1 MPTSPHRPPAAAP
14 AAPAAP
20 AGIPAAAGIGL
31 RAVHFE
37 ALTRTLPPVAWLEI
51 HPENYLG
58 GGAPLAYLAKARAQ
72 YPVSMHGV
80 GLSLGSVDGVDAA
93 HLARLAALARRIEP
107 GLISEHVAWS
117 VHQGTYFND
126 LLPLPY
132 TEESL
137 AAVCRNIA
145 AVQEAFGRPILV
157 ENAST
162 YLQFAH
168 STIAE
173 PDFLRE
179 LTIRT
184 GCGLLLDVNNVY
196 VSCRNHG
203 WDADA
208 YLDALAGAPVGE
220 IHLAGHAEN
229 RVGDR
234 VIRIDD
240 HGSPVAAPVWAL
252 YRRALELFGPVPTLI
267 EWDTAIPP
275 LAELLAEADR
285 AQALLTEV
293 LRRADAA

>member
-1 MPTSPHRPPAAAP
+1 MSLDGPFPAATDT
-14 AAPAAP
+14 AATA
-20 AGIPAAAGIGL
+20 IPVAAGIGL
-31 RAVHFE
+31 RAAHFE
-37 ALTRTLPPVAWLEI
+37 VLTQTRPAIGWLEI

-58 GGAPLAYLAKARAQ
+58 GGAPLAYLERARAH

-80 GLSLGSVDGVDAA
+80 GLSLGSADGLDGR
-93 HLARLAALARRIEP
+93 HLERLAGLARRIGP
-107 GLISEHVAWS
+107 GLISEHVSWS
-117 VHQGTYFND
+117 VHDGIYFND

-137 AAVCRNIA
+137 AAVCRNIERA
-145 AVQEAFGRPILV
+145 QEAFGRTILV

-173 PDFLRE
+173 PDFLRALAE
-179 LTIRT
+179 RT

-203 WDADA
+203 WDAAA
-208 YLDALAGAPVGE
+208 YLEALAGAPVGE

-234 VIRIDD
+234 IVRIDD
-240 HGSPVAAPVWAL
+240 HGSHVAPAVWAL
-252 YRRALELFGPVPTLI
+252 YEAVLASFGPVPTLI
-267 EWDTAIPP
+267 EWDTDIPS
-275 LAELLAEADR
+275 LEVLLAEAGK
-285 AQALLTEV
+285 AQALLDWAI
-293 LRRADAA
+293 RHADAA